1 MPCWSG
7 FPVREDEH
15 LISMRF
21 AFGMV
26 VGASLALTALPRSA
40 AAAPRTHDGF
50 FFQGSLGFG
59 PGWVDESYEDSAL
72 IDEISLSGLT
82 ANVELLFGGTLAPGL
97 VLGGALT
104 GHSMVDP
111 TVEFNGRE
119 AETEDTSI
127 NFSQLSAF
135 VNFYPNPASGL
146 YLHGSLGVVGASVTV
161 DDDTRES
168 DAIGLAVGAGVG
180 YDFWIAN
187 EWSLGPQ
194 FRFTYAH
201 LSGEEQEIEYTDSFI
216 SPTLSLS
223 VTFH

>member
-1 MPCWSG
+1 
-7 FPVREDEH
+7 
-15 LISMRF
+15 
-21 AFGMV
+21 MV
-26 VGASLALTALPRSA
+26 VGVGLALTALPRSA

-59 PGWVDESYEDSAL
+59 PGWLTETYDDDAFL
-72 IDEISLSGLT
+72 FDEISFSGLT
-82 ANVELLFGGTLAPGL
+82 VHPEILIGGTLAPGL

-104 GHSMVDP
+104 GHSMVNP
-111 TVEFNGRE
+111 TAEVDGQE
-119 AETEDTSI
+119 AETEDTTV

-135 VNFYPNPASGL
+135 VHYYPSPAQGL
-146 YLHGSLGVVGASVTV
+146 YLHGSLGVVGASITV
-161 DDDTRES
+161 DDDTTES
-168 DAIGLAVGAGVG
+168 DAVGFTLGAGVG

-201 LSGEEQEIEYTDSFI
+201 LSGEEEEVEFTDSFI

-223 VTFH
+223 VTYH